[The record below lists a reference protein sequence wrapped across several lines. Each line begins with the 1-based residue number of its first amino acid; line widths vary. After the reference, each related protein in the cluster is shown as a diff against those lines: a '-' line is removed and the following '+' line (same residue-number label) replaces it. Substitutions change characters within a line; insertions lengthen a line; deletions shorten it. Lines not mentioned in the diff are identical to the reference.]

1 MAEQAVIG
9 VAIDPKPAE
18 AGGEAVGRAFD
29 KIDARARRAAER
41 SERHLRALK
50 RTFDDLERWL
60 FRIGLLFGVTFS
72 VRAIGQWGSR
82 LIDDLVKSGEAARKL
97 GLTLTQ
103 AQIAAAEFTA
113 ETAKWSGNMKAFTDT
128 ILSHALPVL
137 ARLGTAL
144 RELRPSALWGAK
156 PPGGA
161 VRELQVEEQTWGVMN
176 AGKFH
181 PEFLAQLQAK
191 ATAQVQR
198 WADETA
204 RAADELEAM
213 ANLSLRFG
221 PDGGGMGFGPRD
233 VPEGMVP
240 AAASTE
246 TDIDALDALASS
258 LEELGPAAIDAR
270 NALEAAALQL
280 NAVRDAAVTGASA
293 GFNPQGLLGG
303 GRGGG
308 PPVNDPD
315 QQTRELDALASSI
328 EELGPAAID
337 ARNALE
343 AAGLQLNALRDAA
356 VTGASAGF
364 NPQGLLGRG
373 PR

>member
-60 FRIGLLFGVTFS
+60 FRIGLLFGITFS

-128 ILSHALPVL
+128 ILTYALPVL

-144 RELRPSALWGAK
+144 RELRPSALWGAT
-156 PPGGA
+156 PPSAGA
-161 VRELQVEEQTWGVMN
+161 GRDLQAQEWN
-176 AGKFH
+176 AGIW
-181 PEFLAQLQAK
+181 
-191 ATAQVQR
+191 TGGR
-198 WADETA
+198 TIGGGGGGGWAGGGSPTGGLGGMTPA
-204 RAADELEAM
+204 MRAAESDLQSLLRAEL
-213 ANLSLRFG
+213 
-221 PDGGGMGFGPRD
+221 D
-233 VPEGMVP
+233 
-240 AAASTE
+240 T
-246 TDIDALDALASS
+246 LDALASS
-258 LEELGPAAIDAR
+258 IEDLGPAAIDAR

-280 NAVRDAAVTGASA
+280 NALRDAAATGASA

-303 GRGGG
+303 GRGVG

-343 AAGLQLNALRDAA
+343 AAGLQLNELGATA
-356 VTGASAGF
+356 VTGDRAGF
-364 NPQGLLGRG
+364 
-373 PR
+373 